1 MTILCRE
8 DFSASELR
16 EIAKTLRSLP
26 TSAAR
31 RRVYAPPRVES
42 HGGTLSSLP
51 GSPSPTAVHGPSL
64 TCSSATEGDGPTPQR
79 GPVHASVLSNRA
91 NLAADET
98 AGHPS
103 ASASVTQHGTDIGG
117 TLYSGEP

>member
-31 RRVYAPPRVES
+31 RRDVRAPRVS

-98 AGHPS
+98 AGHPDIPG
-103 ASASVTQHGTDIGG
+103 VTQHGTDIGG
-117 TLYSGEP
+117 VLYSGEP